1 MLVELRVE
9 NLAVIE
15 RAEAR
20 FGGRFNAITGETG
33 AGKSVLLS
41 ALGLALGA
49 RADPDLVRRG
59 SERALSSAVFQDP
72 PDVVAETCRAL
83 GVVVEE
89 TLVLTRE
96 LSSAGRGGAR
106 ANGATVPATALRDMG
121 TQLVDV
127 QGQGASSLWL
137 RESEQRSALDNLGG
151 ETAVLLLQRMG
162 EFWSKR
168 QEIETAIAEM
178 RSLRER
184 QRGDLDRARL
194 DLAELDE
201 ADPQS
206 GEDVRLQQ
214 ERDRLAHSGRLREAA
229 AGLRSAVSGAAGET
243 GAADRLAESLHAAR
257 GVHGIDHELD
267 SLLDQAEEGVASL
280 RELQL
285 SLSSYVT
292 QLPDDSARLAQVEE
306 RLDLLERL
314 ARRHGGSLE
323 SALARR
329 EEATNLL
336 HTVDGGEGDLARLA
350 AELTAGEERFGE
362 EARRLSALRTQVAET
377 LARAVTGDLR
387 RMLMPKAAFHV
398 RIWQVEDEAGIPGP
412 NHTRLAA
419 GPSGWDKISFDLSAN
434 PGDPARP
441 LSEVASGGELS
452 RVALALLSHLTRES
466 GVSTV
471 VFDEIDQGLGGEAA
485 NRVGDLMREVA
496 DHHQVICITHLA
508 PIAARADT
516 HLVVAK
522 SERQG
527 RPFSE
532 VTVVAGSARVEE
544 LARLLAGEATPGAA
558 RAHAEELLS
567 AVGSG
572 PEAG

>member
-15 RAEAR
+15 RSDAR
-20 FGGRFNAITGETG
+20 FGARFNAITGETG

-59 SERALSSAVFQDP
+59 AERALASAVFEDP
-72 PDVVAETCRAL
+72 PAAAAETCRAL
-83 GVVVEE
+83 GVAVEE

-96 LSSAGRGGAR
+96 LSSSGRGGSR
-106 ANGATVPATALRDMG
+106 ANGSIVPATALRDLG
-121 TQLVDV
+121 SQLVDV

-137 RESEQRSALDNLGG
+137 REAEQRAALDSLGG
-151 ETAVLLLQRMG
+151 EPAARGLRRIG

-168 QEIETAIAEM
+168 QEIETAMAEV

-184 QRGDLDRARL
+184 QRGDLEQARR
-194 DLAELDE
+194 DLAELD
-201 ADPQS
+201 AAALQP
-206 GEDVRLQQ
+206 GEDVQLQQ
-214 ERDRLAHSGRLREAA
+214 ERDRLAHAARLREAA
-229 AGLRSAVSGAAGET
+229 AGLRGAVSGESGDV
-243 GAADRLAESLHAAR
+243 GAADRVAEALHAAR
-257 GVHGIDHELD
+257 GAHGIDPELD
-267 SLLDQAEEGVASL
+267 ALLDQAEESVAAL
-280 RELQL
+280 HELQL
-285 SLSSYVT
+285 SFSSYVT
-292 QLPDDSARLAQVEE
+292 QLPDDSRRLVQAEE

-314 ARRHGGSLE
+314 ARRHGGSLD
-323 SALARR
+323 SALVRR
-329 EEATNLL
+329 DQAQSLL
-336 HTVDGGEGDLARLA
+336 QAVDEGEGDLARLA
-350 AELTAGEERFGE
+350 AELAEAERGLGE
-362 EARRLSALRTQVAET
+362 EAQRLSRLRSQVAEN

-387 RMLMPKAAFHV
+387 RMLMPKAAFQV
-398 RIWQVEDEAGIPGP
+398 RIWQVEDEQGILAP
-412 NHTRLAA
+412 NQARLAA
-419 GPSGWDKISFDLSAN
+419 GPSGWDRVSFDLSAN

-522 SERQG
+522 SEREG

-532 VTVVAGSARVEE
+532 VTVVAGPDRVEE
-544 LARLLAGEATPGAA
+544 LARLLAGEATPAAA
-558 RAHAEELLS
+558 RAHAEELLL
-567 AVGSG
+567 AVGST
-572 PEAG
+572 PERI

>member
-15 RAEAR
+15 RSDAR
-20 FGGRFNAITGETG
+20 FGARFNAITGETG

-59 SERALSSAVFQDP
+59 AERALASAVFEDP
-72 PDVVAETCRAL
+72 PAAAAETCRAL
-83 GVVVEE
+83 GVAVEE

-96 LSSAGRGGAR
+96 LSSSGRGGSR
-106 ANGATVPATALRDMG
+106 ANGSIVPATALRDLG
-121 TQLVDV
+121 SQLVDV

-137 RESEQRSALDNLGG
+137 REAEQRAALDSLGG
-151 ETAVLLLQRMG
+151 EPAARGLRRIG

-168 QEIETAIAEM
+168 QEIETAMAEV

-184 QRGDLDRARL
+184 QRGDLEQARR
-194 DLAELDE
+194 DLAELD
-201 ADPQS
+201 AAALQP
-206 GEDVRLQQ
+206 GEDVQLQQ
-214 ERDRLAHSGRLREAA
+214 ERDRLAHAARLREAA
-229 AGLRSAVSGAAGET
+229 GLRGAVSGESGDV
-243 GAADRLAESLHAAR
+243 GAADRVAEALHAAR
-257 GVHGIDHELD
+257 GAHGIDPELD
-267 SLLDQAEEGVASL
+267 ALLDQAEESVAAL
-280 RELQL
+280 HELQL
-285 SLSSYVT
+285 SFSSYVT
-292 QLPDDSARLAQVEE
+292 QLPDDSRRLVQAEE

-314 ARRHGGSLE
+314 ARRHGGSLD
-323 SALARR
+323 SALVRR
-329 EEATNLL
+329 DQAQSLL
-336 HTVDGGEGDLARLA
+336 QAVDEGEGDLARLA
-350 AELTAGEERFGE
+350 AELAEAERGLGE
-362 EARRLSALRTQVAET
+362 EAQRLSRLRSQVAEN

-387 RMLMPKAAFHV
+387 RMLMPKAAFQV
-398 RIWQVEDEAGIPGP
+398 RIWQVEDEQGILAP
-412 NHTRLAA
+412 NQARLAA
-419 GPSGWDKISFDLSAN
+419 GPSGWDRVSFDLSAN

-522 SERQG
+522 SEREG

-532 VTVVAGSARVEE
+532 VTVVAGPDRVEE
-544 LARLLAGEATPGAA
+544 LARLLAGEATPAAA
-558 RAHAEELLS
+558 RAHAEELLL
-567 AVGSG
+567 AVGST
-572 PEAG
+572 PERI

>member
-15 RAEAR
+15 RSDAR
-20 FGGRFNAITGETG
+20 FGARFNAITGETG

-59 SERALSSAVFQDP
+59 AERALASAVFEDP
-72 PDVVAETCRAL
+72 PAAVAATCRAL
-83 GVVVEE
+83 GVAVEE

-96 LSSAGRGGAR
+96 LSSSGRGGSR
-106 ANGATVPATALRDMG
+106 ANGSIVPATALRDLG
-121 TQLVDV
+121 SQLVDV

-137 RESEQRSALDNLGG
+137 REAEQRAALDSLGG
-151 ETAVLLLQRMG
+151 EPAARALRRIG
-162 EFWSKR
+162 ELWSKR
-168 QEIETAIAEM
+168 QETETAMAEV

-184 QRGDLDRARL
+184 QRGDLAQARR
-194 DLAELDE
+194 DLAELD
-201 ADPQS
+201 AAALQP
-206 GEDVRLQQ
+206 GEDVQLQQ
-214 ERDRLAHSGRLREAA
+214 ERDRLAHAARLREAA
-229 AGLRSAVSGAAGET
+229 AGLRGALSGESGDV
-243 GAADRLAESLHAAR
+243 GAADRVAEALHAAR
-257 GVHGIDHELD
+257 GAHGIDPELD
-267 SLLDQAEEGVASL
+267 ALLDQAEESVAAL
-280 RELQL
+280 HELQL
-285 SLSSYVT
+285 SFSSYVT
-292 QLPDDSARLAQVEE
+292 QLPDDSRRLVQAEE

-314 ARRHGGSLE
+314 ARRHGGSLD
-323 SALARR
+323 SALVRR
-329 EEATNLL
+329 DQAQRLL
-336 HTVDGGEGDLARLA
+336 QAVDEGEGDLARLV
-350 AELTAGEERFGE
+350 AELAEVERGLGE
-362 EARRLSALRTQVAET
+362 EAQRLSQLRSQVAEN

-387 RMLMPKAAFHV
+387 RMLMPKAAFQV
-398 RIWQVEDEAGIPGP
+398 RIWQVEDEQGILAP
-412 NHTRLAA
+412 NQARLAA
-419 GPSGWDKISFDLSAN
+419 GPSGWDRVSFDLSAN

-485 NRVGDLMREVA
+485 NRVGDLMCEVA

-522 SERQG
+522 SEREG

-532 VTVVAGSARVEE
+532 VAVVAGPDRVEE
-544 LARLLAGEATPGAA
+544 LARLLAGEATPAAA
-558 RAHAEELLS
+558 RAHAEELLL
-567 AVGSG
+567 AVGST
-572 PEAG
+572 PERI

>member
-15 RAEAR
+15 RSDAR
-20 FGGRFNAITGETG
+20 FGARFNAITGETG

-59 SERALSSAVFQDP
+59 AERALASAVFEDP
-72 PDVVAETCRAL
+72 PAAAAETCRAL
-83 GVVVEE
+83 GVAVEE

-96 LSSAGRGGAR
+96 LSSSGRGGSR
-106 ANGATVPATALRDMG
+106 ANGSIVPATALRDLG
-121 TQLVDV
+121 SQLVDV

-137 RESEQRSALDNLGG
+137 REAEQRAALDSLGG
-151 ETAVLLLQRMG
+151 EPAARGLRRIG

-168 QEIETAIAEM
+168 QEIETAMAEV

-184 QRGDLDRARL
+184 QRGDLEQARR
-194 DLAELDE
+194 DLAELD
-201 ADPQS
+201 AAALQP
-206 GEDVRLQQ
+206 GEDVQLQQ
-214 ERDRLAHSGRLREAA
+214 ERDRLAHAARLREAA
-229 AGLRSAVSGAAGET
+229 AGLRGAVSGESGDV
-243 GAADRLAESLHAAR
+243 GAADRVAEALHAAR
-257 GVHGIDHELD
+257 GAHGIDPELD
-267 SLLDQAEEGVASL
+267 ALLDQAEESVAAL
-280 RELQL
+280 HELQL
-285 SLSSYVT
+285 SFSSYVT
-292 QLPDDSARLAQVEE
+292 QLPDDSRRLVQAEE

-314 ARRHGGSLE
+314 ARRHGGSLD
-323 SALARR
+323 SALVRR
-329 EEATNLL
+329 DQAQSLL
-336 HTVDGGEGDLARLA
+336 QAVDEGEGDLARLA
-350 AELTAGEERFGE
+350 AELAEAERGLGE
-362 EARRLSALRTQVAET
+362 EAQRLSRLRSQVAEN

-387 RMLMPKAAFHV
+387 RMLMPKAAFQV
-398 RIWQVEDEAGIPGP
+398 RIWQVEDEQGILAP
-412 NHTRLAA
+412 NQARLAA
-419 GPSGWDKISFDLSAN
+419 GPSGWDRVSFDLSAN

-522 SERQG
+522 SEREG

-532 VTVVAGSARVEE
+532 VTVVAGPDRVEE
-544 LARLLAGEATPGAA
+544 LARLLAGEATPAAA
-558 RAHAEELLS
+558 RAHAEELLL
-567 AVGSG
+567 AVGSP
-572 PEAG
+572 PERI

>member
-15 RAEAR
+15 RADAR
-20 FGGRFNAITGETG
+20 FGARFNAITGETG

-59 SERALSSAVFQDP
+59 AERALASAVFEDP
-72 PDVVAETCRAL
+72 PAAVAATCRAL
-83 GVVVEE
+83 GVAVEE

-96 LSSAGRGGAR
+96 LSSSGRGGSR
-106 ANGATVPATALRDMG
+106 ANGSIVPATALRDLG
-121 TQLVDV
+121 SQLVDV

-137 RESEQRSALDNLGG
+137 REAEQRAALDSLGG
-151 ETAVLLLQRMG
+151 EPAARALRRIG
-162 EFWSKR
+162 ELWSKR
-168 QEIETAIAEM
+168 QETETAMAEV

-184 QRGDLDRARL
+184 QRGDLAQARR
-194 DLAELDE
+194 DLAELD
-201 ADPQS
+201 AAALQP
-206 GEDVRLQQ
+206 GEDVQLQQ
-214 ERDRLAHSGRLREAA
+214 ERDRLAHAARLREAA
-229 AGLRSAVSGAAGET
+229 AGLRGALSGESGDV
-243 GAADRLAESLHAAR
+243 GAADRVAEALHAAR
-257 GVHGIDHELD
+257 GAHGIDPELD
-267 SLLDQAEEGVASL
+267 ALLDQAEESVAAL
-280 RELQL
+280 HELQL
-285 SLSSYVT
+285 SFSSYVT
-292 QLPDDSARLAQVEE
+292 QLPDDSRRLVQAEE

-314 ARRHGGSLE
+314 ARRHGGSLD
-323 SALARR
+323 SALVRR
-329 EEATNLL
+329 DQAQRLL
-336 HTVDGGEGDLARLA
+336 QAVDEGEGDLARLV
-350 AELTAGEERFGE
+350 AELAEVERGLGE
-362 EARRLSALRTQVAET
+362 EAQRLSQLRSQVAEN

-387 RMLMPKAAFHV
+387 RMLMPKAAFQV
-398 RIWQVEDEAGIPGP
+398 RIWQVEDEQGIAAA
-412 NHTRLAA
+412 NQARLAA
-419 GPSGWDKISFDLSAN
+419 GPSGWDRVSFDLSAN

-522 SERQG
+522 SEREG

-532 VTVVAGSARVEE
+532 VAVVAGPDRVEE
-544 LARLLAGEATPGAA
+544 LARLLAGEATPAAA
-558 RAHAEELLS
+558 RAHAEELLL
-567 AVGSG
+567 AVGST
-572 PEAG
+572 PERI